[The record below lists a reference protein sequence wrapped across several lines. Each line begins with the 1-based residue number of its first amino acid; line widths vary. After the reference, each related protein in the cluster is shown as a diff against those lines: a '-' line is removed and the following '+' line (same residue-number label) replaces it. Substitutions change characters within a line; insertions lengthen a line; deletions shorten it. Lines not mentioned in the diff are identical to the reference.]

1 MSDKI
6 NHKEIADEIFAHAS
20 KTYPNRKVITDYPD
34 DVWSVDLAD
43 MNDVIN
49 YNNKYRFMLNCVDC
63 FSRYAWSIATTN
75 KRGPTIL
82 EGLKQ
87 IVKENNNKYPAHIWV
102 DQGSEFYNEEVKK
115 WCDDHDITMYSTF
128 GRAKSAIVERFNRT
142 IKTLLYKHFY
152 AVQNK
157 RWVKI
162 LPQFIKEYN
171 ERPHKGLPAKLTPA
185 KVHAMK
191 NDEINYIY
199 DYQTSQIKTNK
210 EPQKFKVGDLV
221 RLSRIK
227 STFEKGYHQ
236 KWTSTIYKIS
246 KAVNTIPWTYNIV
259 DVDDDEPYTGSFYEQ
274 ELQLTKTQQ

>member
-1 MSDKI
+1 MTDKI
-6 NHKEIADEIFAHAS
+6 DHKAVADEIYKPAL
-20 KTYPNRKVITDYPD
+20 KTYPNRKVITQYPD

-87 IVKENNNKYPAHIWV
+87 IVKDNNNKYPAHLWV
-102 DQGSEFYNEEVKK
+102 DQGSEFYNQEVKE
-115 WCDDHDITMYSTF
+115 WCNDHDITMYSTF

-162 LPQFIKEYN
+162 LPQFIKDYN
-171 ERPHKGLPAKLTPA
+171 DRPHKGLPAKLTPA

-199 DYQTSQIKTNK
+199 DYQINQVKTNK
-210 EPQKFKVGDLV
+210 DPQKFKVGDLV

-236 KWTSTIYKIS
+236 SWTSTIYKIS
-246 KAVNTIPWTYNIV
+246 KALDTIPWTYNIT
-259 DVDDDEPYTGSFYEQ
+259 DLDDEPYTGSFYEQ
-274 ELQLTKTQQ
+274 ELQLTKATTD